1 MNAIEGLAAY
11 IPAMRELFDTP
22 PYIKINDD
30 LDYQGRLHWEFV
42 PKAESDSAPYF
53 FNVRFYP
60 RVKAASECFQMV
72 DTVIDLSSDVLHSSA
87 KEHVMQTT
95 CSVFVALERMLA
107 LKLTLESI
115 LKNLFSM
122 GAEAIKPCHVKELML
137 PITNPLRTLTAFD
150 FDFARI
156 KEIKLNDF
164 LSLEDQ
170 KYVNDEVINYF
181 CDKWMK
187 KWHTKRVIV
196 VNTFFSTILFQR
208 GKPRT
213 RVNDQL
219 RSNTLKYA
227 EAAKR
232 SAGFSRFDKVFVPVH
247 EPSGHWYSAV
257 IDYEG
262 KKIEIYDSWYPTY
275 SRNFGRTVEYLGNTG
290 LMLLLMWVAEVW
302 SSIRGEDEP
311 TIILKDSGWTFDP
324 HALAD
329 FQNEDSVDCGIHV
342 LDNLNRIL
350 RGKDLNGKNKRIL
363 PNLTLRK
370 SIHLQRLLLAYELYD
385 DAKCPDI

>member
-1 MNAIEGLAAY
+1 MAVKQSRSCNSSCESGAVSTPLGAYPSCMEEPVTLIMNAIEGLAAY

-137 PITNPLRTLTAFD
+137 PITNPVSIYYYSYLLILCHSIYYFQLRTLTAFD

-227 EAAKR
+227 EAAKVR
-232 SAGFSRFDKVFVPVH
+232 MNLCCA
-247 EPSGHWYSAV
+247 
-257 IDYEG
+257 
-262 KKIEIYDSWYPTY
+262 T
-275 SRNFGRTVEYLGNTG
+275 L
-290 LMLLLMWVAEVW
+290 
-302 SSIRGEDEP
+302 
-311 TIILKDSGWTFDP
+311 
-324 HALAD
+324 
-329 FQNEDSVDCGIHV
+329 NELFAC
-342 LDNLNRIL
+342 
-350 RGKDLNGKNKRIL
+350 
-363 PNLTLRK
+363 
-370 SIHLQRLLLAYELYD
+370 
-385 DAKCPDI
+385 